1 RDVEPAITNEIA
13 RQEVLERMRS
23 RRPLVSDQSE
33 SLRFG
38 QMLGLPSVEEIVD
51 HREEMFLGRIPRLRQ
66 IVIEMRLVD
75 GLDGR
80 FDIRVGGEEDTP
92 RYRVHLARFGEHFA
106 SKHTGHSLIAN

>member
-1 RDVEPAITNEIA
+1 
-13 RQEVLERMRS
+13 MRS
-23 RRPLVSDQSE
+23 RRPLVSDQPQ

-38 QMLGLPSVEEIVD
+38 QILGLPGIEEIVD
-51 HREEMFLGRIPRLRQ
+51 YREETFLGRIPWLRQ

-92 RYRVHLARFGEHFA
+92 RQRVAPRAIWRALRSPACRAFA
-106 SKHTGHSLIAN
+106 DR